1 MKTDKK
7 TEIIRLV
14 IFYVLALLPL
24 CIMTACF
31 NSTVDDG
38 YIYNHLEDKAAK
50 IYALGALGMMCPSVA
65 VVLTRLITKEGFKNS
80 YLGINFKGNGKYY
93 AASVLVLLADSVI
106 NMFLAWKLYSSASF
120 GEMFTGDD
128 MAAKIWLLIVN
139 IEGAVIM
146 FFPSF
151 GEEWGWRGY
160 MMPKLIKLIGKP
172 AAIILGGVL
181 WGLWHFPLTI
191 SGHNFGTDYKFYPW
205 LGIVLMCVFCTIFN
219 VFLTFLAERT
229 KSVYPCAFAH
239 GINNSVGA
247 VVLLNIFGNAEL
259 LDKLEGVSMVTQ
271 NISVMGVK
279 LILAI
284 VCFVLLMKKGPESAG
299 NTEQ

>member
-14 IFYVLALLPL
+14 IFYALAILPL

-38 YIYNHLEDKAAK
+38 FIYNHMEDEPAK
-50 IYALGALGMMCPSVA
+50 IYVLGVLGMLCPTVA
-65 VVLTRLITKEGFKNS
+65 VILTRLITKEGFKDS

-93 AASVLVLLADSVI
+93 AASVFVIFAASVI

-120 GEMFTGDD
+120 VEMFTNED
-128 MAAKIWLLIVN
+128 MPGKIWLLIIN
-139 IEGAVIM
+139 IEGTIMM
-146 FFPSF
+146 FFPAF

-172 AAIILGGVL
+172 AAIIVGGVL
-181 WGLWHFPLTI
+181 WGLWHAPLTI

-205 LGIVLMCVFCTIFN
+205 LGIVQMCLFCTIFN

-229 KSVYPCAFAH
+229 KSVYPCAIAH
-239 GINNSVGA
+239 GMNNNIGPLM
-247 VVLLNIFGNAEL
+247 LLSIFGNVEL
-259 LDKLEGVSMVTQ
+259 LDKLENVSVLVQ
-271 NISVMGVK
+271 NISIMGVE
-279 LILAI
+279 LVVAI
-284 VCFVLLMKKGPESAG
+284 VCLVLFMKKAPEK
-299 NTEQ
+299 QQ

>member
-14 IFYVLALLPL
+14 IYYVLALLPL

-38 YIYNHLEDKAAK
+38 YIYNHLEDEPAK
-50 IYALGALGMMCPSVA
+50 IYVLGVLGMLCPTVA
-65 VVLTRLITKEGFKNS
+65 VILTRLITKEGFKNS

-93 AASVLVLLADSVI
+93 AASVLVIFAASVI
-106 NMFLAWKLYSSASF
+106 NMFLAWKLYSTASF
-120 GEMFTGDD
+120 GEMFTNED
-128 MAAKIWLLIVN
+128 MAAKIWLLIIN
-139 IEGAVIM
+139 IEGTIMM
-146 FFPSF
+146 FFPAF

-172 AAIILGGVL
+172 AAIIVGGIL
-181 WGLWHFPLTI
+181 WGVWHAPLTI

-205 LGIVLMCVFCTIFN
+205 LGIVQMCVFCTIFN

-229 KSVYPCAFAH
+229 KSVYPCAIAH
-239 GINNSVGA
+239 GMNNNIGPLMLLSV
-247 VVLLNIFGNAEL
+247 FGNVEL
-259 LDKLEGVSMVTQ
+259 LDKLENVSTLVQ
-271 NISVMGVK
+271 NISIMGVEFVV
-279 LILAI
+279 AI
-284 VCFVLLMKKGPESAG
+284 VCFVLFLKKGPEK
-299 NTEQ
+299 QQ

>member
-14 IFYVLALLPL
+14 IFYALAILPL

-38 YIYNHLEDKAAK
+38 FIYNHMEDKPAR
-50 IYALGALGMMCPSVA
+50 IYVLGVLGMLCPTVA
-65 VVLTRLITKEGFKNS
+65 VILTRLITKEGFKDS

-93 AASVLVLLADSVI
+93 AASVFVIFAAGVI

-120 GEMFTGDD
+120 VEMFTNED
-128 MAAKIWLLIVN
+128 MPGKIWLLIIN
-139 IEGAVIM
+139 IEGTIM
-146 FFPSF
+146 MLFPAF

-172 AAIILGGVL
+172 AAIVVGGIL
-181 WGLWHFPLTI
+181 WGLWHAPLTI

-205 LGIVLMCVFCTIFN
+205 LGIVQMCLFCTIFN

-229 KSVYPCAFAH
+229 KSVYPCAIAH
-239 GINNSVGA
+239 GMNNNIGPLM
-247 VVLLNIFGNAEL
+247 LLSIFGNVEL
-259 LDKLEGVSMVTQ
+259 LDKLENVSVLVQ
-271 NISVMGVK
+271 NISIMGVE
-279 LILAI
+279 LVVAI
-284 VCFVLLMKKGPESAG
+284 VCLVLFMKKAPEK
-299 NTEQ
+299 QQ

>member
-1 MKTDKK
+1 MKTNKK

-14 IFYVLALLPL
+14 IYYALAILPL

-38 YIYNHLEDKAAK
+38 FIYNHMEDEPAK
-50 IYALGALGMMCPSVA
+50 IYVLGVLGMLCPTVA
-65 VVLTRLITKEGFKNS
+65 VILTRLITKEGFKDS

-93 AASVLVLLADSVI
+93 AASVFVIFAASVI

-120 GEMFTGDD
+120 VEMFTNED
-128 MAAKIWLLIVN
+128 MPGKIWLLIIN
-139 IEGAVIM
+139 IEGTIMM
-146 FFPSF
+146 FFPAF

-172 AAIILGGVL
+172 AAIIVGGVL
-181 WGLWHFPLTI
+181 WGLWHAPLTI

-205 LGIVLMCVFCTIFN
+205 LGIVQMCLFCTIFN

-229 KSVYPCAFAH
+229 KSVYPCAIAH
-239 GINNSVGA
+239 GMNNNIGPLM
-247 VVLLNIFGNAEL
+247 LLSIFGNVEL
-259 LDKLEGVSMVTQ
+259 LDKLENVSVLVQ
-271 NISVMGVK
+271 NISIMGVE
-279 LILAI
+279 LVVAI
-284 VCFVLLMKKGPESAG
+284 VCLVLFMKKAPEK
-299 NTEQ
+299 QQ

>member
-14 IFYVLALLPL
+14 IYYALALLPL

-38 YIYNHLEDKAAK
+38 YIYNHMEDEPAR
-50 IYALGALGMMCPSVA
+50 IYVLGVLGMLCPTVA
-65 VVLTRLITKEGFKNS
+65 VILTRLITKEGFKNS

-93 AASVLVLLADSVI
+93 AASVLVIFAASVI
-106 NMFLAWKLYSSASF
+106 NTFLIWKLYSTASF
-120 GEMFTGDD
+120 GEIFTNED
-128 MAAKIWLLIVN
+128 MPGKIWLLIIN
-139 IEGAVIM
+139 IEGTIMM
-146 FFPSF
+146 FFPAF

-172 AAIILGGVL
+172 AAIIVGGIL
-181 WGLWHFPLTI
+181 WGLWHAPLTI

-205 LGIVLMCVFCTIFN
+205 LGIVQMCVFCTIFN

-229 KSVYPCAFAH
+229 KSVYPCAIAH
-239 GINNSVGA
+239 GMNNNIGP
-247 VVLLNIFGNAEL
+247 LMLFTIFGNVEL
-259 LDKLEGVSMVTQ
+259 LDKLENVSALVQ
-271 NISVMGVK
+271 NISIMGVE
-279 LILAI
+279 LVVAI
-284 VCFVLLMKKGPESAG
+284 ICLVLFIKKTPEK
-299 NTEQ
+299 QQ